1 MLRLGVIMCRAI
13 PAGSAKLARGAW
25 RTEIGYAK
33 RMKVEG
39 PRQPRPVT
47 GSTQRTGAPSS
58 ASGDFARV
66 LAGNPVETPAAAPV
80 RAPAPVEALFAV
92 QAVEDATERS
102 RRARRRAND
111 LLDRL
116 QLLHRGLIDGRL
128 SPADVL
134 DLIRLVE
141 TERDQVDDP
150 ALAALLDE
158 IDLRAQVE
166 LAKLEVAVIER
177 DGLDPSA

>member
-1 MLRLGVIMCRAI
+1 MLRQNVILCRAI
-13 PAGSAKLARGAW
+13 PAGSAKLARGAC
-25 RTEIGYAK
+25 RREIGYASG
-33 RMKVEG
+33 MKVEG
-39 PRQPRPVT
+39 PRQSRPVT
-47 GSTQRTGAPSS
+47 ANTPRTGAASS

-66 LAGNPVETPAAAPV
+66 LAGNAPETPAAAPV
-80 RAPAPVEALFAV
+80 RASSSVEALFAV
-92 QAVEDATERS
+92 QAVDSATERS

-128 SPADVL
+128 SPNDVL

-141 TERDQVDDP
+141 SERDQVDDP

-177 DGLDPSA
+177 DGLDPIA